1 MTLSDM
7 PKRRKSKGAG
17 VAMDRKGVKAV
28 SSPRVAEAKPFRK
41 DSVLLNAKPVH
52 SIVSLFA
59 ILDDSGLTC
68 VCSCNKPAEPVG
80 DGKEVGRR
88 GQVIG
93 REGRTEAELCVLS
106 DLLEGE
112 VLFIHISRVCSVY
125 RVIQTG
131 VSCKPAS
138 LLATCMKS
146 RESPFC

>member
-112 VLFIHISRVCSVY
+112 VLFIHISRICSVY
-125 RVIQTG
+125 RVNTDG
-131 VSCKPAS
+131 RV
-138 LLATCMKS
+138 L
-146 RESPFC
+146 